1 MLGEVNRGN
10 GVESRG
16 NSEEVGGLV
25 HKEKA
30 QGKSKPKVEERQPAK
45 DEGWED
51 LDAEDH
57 DDPLMVTEY
66 VEEIFNYMRKL
77 EVRATGLALHDAS
90 SLS

>member
-1 MLGEVNRGN
+1 MLNEVNRGN
-10 GVESRG
+10 AIESRG
-16 NSEEVGGLV
+16 NSEEVNGLV

-30 QGKSKPKVEERQPAK
+30 QVKSKPAKEAKVEERQPAK

-66 VEEIFNYMRKL
+66 VEEIFQYMKKL
-77 EVRATGLALHDAS
+77 EVRSELFALS
-90 SLS
+90 PS